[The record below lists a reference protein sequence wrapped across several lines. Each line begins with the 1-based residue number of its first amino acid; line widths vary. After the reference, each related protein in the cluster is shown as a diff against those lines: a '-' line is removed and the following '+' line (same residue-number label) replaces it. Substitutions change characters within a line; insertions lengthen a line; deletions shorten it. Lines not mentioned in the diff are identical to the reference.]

1 MINLVNGYMS
11 LCKYMNNFYFNGEIM
26 TTLNIIE
33 SIGYLNFYQSLIYGC
48 VNKYIN
54 DNSDELYNNFLK
66 LDNPN
71 IYQLGDLLFNN
82 DESLL
87 AIFPTF
93 NKYTIYGFLISHQYD
108 KKLDNLIKE
117 NEEQYL
123 NSDNNKKNKILSFF
137 KKIYLD
143 SIVLVSEEIFIKLLK
158 ILKLKN
164 IDLDNLD
171 HNKFYEI
178 DKLIDIKIREFKNE
192 IGSFNDFIKDS
203 IKLYKDEID
212 N

>member
-1 MINLVNGYMS
+1 
-11 LCKYMNNFYFNGEIM
+11 MNNFYFNGEIM

-33 SIGYLNFYQSLIYGC
+33 SIGYLNFYKSLIYGC

-82 DESLL
+82 DLLLDESLL

-123 NSDNNKKNKILSFF
+123 NSNNNKKNKILSFF

-164 IDLDNLD
+164 INLDNLD
-171 HNKFYEI
+171 DNKFYEI

-212 N
+212 INDK